1 MQDLDKV
8 DLTLQEL
15 DIEKKQVMIE
25 AYIINATDNF
35 TKNFNANLVALN
47 QNKSNNWRR

>member
-8 DLTLQEL
+8 DLALEEL

-35 TKNFNANLVALN
+35 TKNFNANLTLLE
-47 QNKSNNWRR
+47 SRENN